1 MGTRI
6 NKIKTIILAA
16 ILFWAISGSVVQA
29 KKCDVNIYLFYAN
42 WNANSQRAQDVTSSV
57 VATYKDRVGYKAFDV
72 DSDET
77 YKFIKNNKLN
87 MPKYLPS
94 VVVVNKRK
102 KIINTTQY
110 RNQDESKLKNSL
122 DGDIL
127 PNI

>member
-1 MGTRI
+1 M
-6 NKIKTIILAA
+6 ILTA
-16 ILFWAISGSVVQA
+16 ILFFAVSGSVVQA
-29 KKCDVNIYLFYAN
+29 KKFDVNIYLFYAN
-42 WNANSQRAQDVTSSV
+42 WNANSQKAQDVTSN
-57 VATYKDRVGYKAFDV
+57 VAGTYKDRVGYKAFDV

-77 YKFIKNNKLN
+77 YKFIKSNKLN